1 MAYYVEA
8 LSRLVEQFMKIPSV
22 GRKTA
27 QRMAFH
33 VLNLSKKDAEDFAQ
47 AILDAHDKIHKCGV
61 CFNLTQGE
69 LCPVCSNPARDKGL
83 ICVVEGPRDVIAI
96 ERMREYTGVY
106 HVLHGVISPMNGIGP
121 EQITVKELVARAAG
135 DGVREIIMA
144 TNPTVEGD
152 TTAMYIAKLLKPFEV
167 KVTRIAYGI
176 PVGADLEYADDI
188 TLLRALEG
196 RTVLCGQMSAEKSEE

>member
-1 MAYYVEA
+1 
-8 LSRLVEQFMKIPSV
+8 MKIPSV